1 MKTLCKKL
9 LILIAL
15 SVLMVPNAMATAFPI
30 ASGDSVTMTA
40 DFGVSGGWPYS
51 PYTMTKYGDGDPLV
65 FTTFC
70 LEMDQTFYDDGTYI
84 VQSVEDYATSGGKD
98 LDDPNDG
105 QDFVSDE
112 SKWLYA
118 YFMTNQSSVNAN
130 LVQKAIWYLED
141 ENEAYDD
148 IWNDTFSGLYDPNQF
163 SGWDIKAVN
172 LTDSKNSDIQ
182 SQLVGFAPVPEPATI
197 LLLGVGLIGMAG
209 LGRKKLK
216 G

>member
-1 MKTLCKKL
+1 M
-9 LILIAL
+9 
-15 SVLMVPNAMATAFPI
+15 AFPI
-30 ASGDSVTMTA
+30 AQDDVVLMNA
-40 DFGVSGGWPYS
+40 DFDVAYPHS
-51 PYTMTKYGDGDPLV
+51 PYTMTKDYNSANPLV

-70 LEMDQTFYDDGTYI
+70 LEMDQTFYDDGTYV
-84 VQSVEDYATSGGKD
+84 VQSVEDYATSGGID
-98 LDDPNDG
+98 LVDPDDG
-105 QDFVSDE
+105 KDFVSDE

-172 LTDSKNSDIQ
+172 LTDRDGNDIQ

-209 LGRKKLK
+209 LGRKKFK